1 MLFNKAATKLWEKLT
16 RTLSEFAVSPHRCSD
31 SKNRDL
37 KIILFNYF
45 MLFAFNG
52 LNKFSQLEKTVNH
65 FFFLSRKMQ
74 RPVFVFSTVT
84 K

>member
-16 RTLSEFAVSPHRCSD
+16 PTLSEFAVSLHRCSD

-37 KIILFNYF
+37 KILSFNYF

-52 LNKFSQLEKTVNH
+52 LNRFSQNKTVNH
-65 FFFLSRKMQ
+65 FFFL
-74 RPVFVFSTVT
+74 
-84 K
+84 

>member
-16 RTLSEFAVSPHRCSD
+16 PTLSEFAVSLHRCSD

-37 KIILFNYF
+37 KILSFNYF

-52 LNKFSQLEKTVNH
+52 LNSFLAKKNCQS
-65 FFFLSRKMQ
+65 FFFL
-74 RPVFVFSTVT
+74 
-84 K
+84 